1 MPVPHEKPPAPSPAP
16 ENVRPTR
23 MRIATRNVLMIIVG
37 VLVFAIVSGIVLY
50 DTILYGDMVPNF
62 GIVLMLTVPLIAGV
76 AFRVGLDAWLDRGQ

>member
-1 MPVPHEKPPAPSPAP
+1 
-16 ENVRPTR
+16 

-76 AFRVGLDAWLDRGQ
+76 AFRVGLDAWLDKGQ